1 MTYLWY
7 TTFTLEVYFLS
18 FYVPM
23 IQHSLRCLPSPP
35 TNWEARRRRERLC
48 PSALYLPPPP
58 PYGLPLRDGLR
69 GRHGTENA
77 QSSIK
82 VPFKSS
88 YSLTFCTVH
97 CKLPFRHEHPLKTS
111 RAPNDRDIAFMKG
124 TTESFCGHTVFIFL
138 KMSFNLLLVRLPW
151 YI

>member
-1 MTYLWY
+1 
-7 TTFTLEVYFLS
+7 
-18 FYVPM
+18 M

-35 TNWEARRRRERLC
+35 TNWEARGGRGRKGL
-48 PSALYLPPPP
+48 PPPYLPPPP
-58 PYGLPLRDGLR
+58 PPPPLYGLPLRDGLR

-138 KMSFNLLLVRLPW
+138 KMSFNLLLVRLP
-151 YI
+151 